1 MEELMT
7 RRTLVRLSPAP
18 GFLVG
23 VTYSALLFLSSPG
36 AVQGQSARFDE
47 FAETSPK
54 AGEMAPDFTLLTLD
68 NEPFNLMEV
77 AADRPVVIEFGSF
90 T

>member
-1 MEELMT
+1 MT
-7 RRTLVRLSPAP
+7 RRTLFHLSSGP
-18 GFLVG
+18 
-23 VTYSALLFLSSPG
+23 SLFLGMAFSILILMASPR

-77 AADRPVVIEFGSF
+77 AADGPVVIEFGSF

>member
-1 MEELMT
+1 MP

-23 VTYSALLFLSSPG
+23 VTFSVLLLSSPG

-68 NEPFNLMEV
+68 NEQFNLMEV